1 MLQINVLGRKPPR
14 RFCGF
19 RKNQI
24 LCLTRVLVV
33 VGLGTALAALAREPN
48 PLSRV
53 ARTTTNDSPQV
64 AALNER
70 PASLPYAVTLRRVYR
85 HSVVPGGV
93 EDAEELREAM
103 ARDTVVARHY
113 ERVRLANIEE
123 TVVKQPKFAYVSYRM
138 REQLYWTRR
147 PVLLH
152 IGEKLLTDGRTVIRA
167 RCGNQVAFVPRL
179 PVAQADPT
187 DMEIVG
193 DLIPP
198 PKRKIPAVLVI
209 PPPDRKRFVPIPP
222 IFPPPGKR
230 RPPRVGAGDS
240 GFGVPWP
247 AIAAGIAGIFFLRS
261 RLGRGPARRL
271 PRPA

>member
-1 MLQINVLGRKPPR
+1 MLQINVIERRPTR
-14 RFCGF
+14 RFRRL
-19 RKNQI
+19 RKKRI
-24 LCLTRVLVV
+24 LSVTGVV
-33 VGLGTALAALAREPN
+33 VVLGLGAALAALTPHPPKSVLVSQLPESEP
-48 PLSRV
+48 
-53 ARTTTNDSPQV
+53 
-64 AALNER
+64 ALGEPPGETPAWFVER
-70 PASLPYAVTLRRVYR
+70 LRPVYR
-85 HSVVPGGV
+85 YSVVPGGV
-93 EDAEELREAM
+93 EDGEELWEAM
-103 ARDTVVARHY
+103 KRDPVVARHY

-123 TVVKQPKFAYVSYRM
+123 AVVKQPKFAYVSYRT
-138 REQLYWTRR
+138 REQVYWTRR

-179 PVAQADPT
+179 PVAQADPI

-209 PPPDRKRFVPIPP
+209 PPPERKRFVPIPP

-230 RPPRVGAGDS
+230 RPPRIGGGDS